1 MSHVIWN
8 IVGALVALGL
18 ALFVVLILIAHVVL
32 LLKELKNSTR
42 SRDE

>member
-1 MSHVIWN
+1 MTHLIWN
-8 IVGALVALGL
+8 IVGALVGL
-18 ALFVVLILIAHVVL
+18 SVGLFVASIMIAYVVL